1 MALFWDKIL
10 LASINETK
18 RPGIL
23 AIVQFIVGVQTKDMM
38 WPHLSIQLALCA
50 VLFIIAGQKARE
62 TSLFDKRCAASRAV
76 NLRTHDV
83 AVLRRVLW
91 AAVYG
96 EQHVPARRDRRHR
109 RDMRSRGFDQAERAR
124 FRAAAHRH
132 APSRLDRKERA
143 SVIPHTPRRA
153 RCCTVECALRLVRY
167 ARNGSLA
174 RHDGGSCRGLE
185 RGDGGVACAAE
196 ASTEMVLCEGEG

>member
-1 MALFWDKIL
+1 MARYPRHSL
-10 LASINETK
+10 LYHRRSNQGYDLAPLEHSARTLRSAINVCRTKGARDESVRQGGTAS
-18 RPGIL
+18 
-23 AIVQFIVGVQTKDMM
+23 
-38 WPHLSIQLALCA
+38 CA
-50 VLFIIAGQKARE
+50 VGLHA
-62 TSLFDKRCAASRAV
+62 
-76 NLRTHDV
+76 HDV

-132 APSRLDRKERA
+132 ALSRLDRKERA

-174 RHDGGSCRGLE
+174 RHVGGSCRVLE

>member
-23 AIVQFIVGVQTKDMM
+23 AIVLFIVGVQTKDMM
-38 WPHLSIQLALCA
+38 WLHLSIQLALCA
-50 VLFIIAGQKARE
+50 VLFIIAGQKARK

-124 FRAAAHRH
+124 FREAAHHH
-132 APSRLDRKERA
+132 APPRLDRKERA
-143 SVIPHTPRRA
+143 SVIPHAPRRA
-153 RCCTVECALRLVRY
+153 RRCPVKRGCIR
-167 ARNGSLA
+167 SA
-174 RHDGGSCRGLE
+174 RHTDL
-185 RGDGGVACAAE
+185 
-196 ASTEMVLCEGEG
+196 LCIIWPSQPSEGI